1 MCLPLPLPL
10 IPPLSTPHL
19 REGSNIPDSKLVK
32 PSGSI
37 DKRRST
43 SLTSLPQAKASPRL
57 QHQKPAYKHNSG
69 KKVEWR
75 ETLAVCNKLP
85 V

>member
-19 REGSNIPDSKLVK
+19 REGSNITDSKLVK

-43 SLTSLPQAKASPRL
+43 SLTSLPQTKASPRL
-57 QHQKPAYKHNSG
+57 QHQKPAHKHN

-75 ETLAVCNKLP
+75 ETLVVCNKLP